1 MYTKLVKRK
10 VIYFMAIN
18 TIQGMSRESNS
29 FLVVIKLCDNFKG
42 STLTQGPFLFFVF
55 DQFVHLRNRKYVQK
69 ERNEKNGFLFY
80 RNEKKNEFVFK
91 NWNGIVELL
100 ILEERKTKWT
110 IFVNST
116 LITLSNITRHLRS

>member
-1 MYTKLVKRK
+1 MKRK

-42 STLTQGPFLFFVF
+42 STLAQGPFLFFVF